1 MAEIYKVRQLLSD
14 ATPELTYEEDS
25 FLAAAQVYAKEFG
38 LLPIKEVE
46 NPTYQDYK
54 LDLYVSKPNGFRVIV
69 TFTLLSKDT
78 PYVQK
83 ISMLGC
89 RIKGDD
95 SSRFFSDSFS
105 QESAALSYI
114 TELMLEKWL
123 VPNIKKGT
131 TVFVHNLE
139 TDLKTEVLVSYR
151 NQPIPYIKKDI
162 L

>member
-1 MAEIYKVRQLLSD
+1 MAEIYKVRQLLND
-14 ATPELTYEEDS
+14 FTPELTYEEDS
-25 FLAAAQVYAKEFG
+25 FLNAAHVYAKKFG
-38 LLPIKEVE
+38 LVPIKETE

-54 LDLYVSKPNGFRVIV
+54 VDLYVTKPNGFKVIV

-83 ISMLGC
+83 TSMWRCWL
-89 RIKGDD
+89 KGED

-105 QESAALSYI
+105 SEGVALFYI
-114 TELMLEKWL
+114 TDLILEKYM
-123 VPNIKKGT
+123 VPNIKKGN

-139 TDLKTEVLVSYR
+139 TDLMTEVLVSYR